1 MIASQPAT
9 RYPKARQSCELKV
22 GTGVVPALLVDES
35 RGGFAILIDRLEGL
49 KRGKKAKL
57 HTDMGWFVV
66 RIVYIRKAARPSGS
80 DSKCDTW
87 FRVGLRK
94 ARSFFLF

>member
-1 MIASQPAT
+1 MSLGRDDRKST
-9 RYPKARQSCELKV
+9 RNQVSKARQSCELKV

-57 HTDMGWFVV
+57 HTDMG
-66 RIVYIRKAARPSGS
+66 
-80 DSKCDTW
+80 
-87 FRVGLRK
+87 
-94 ARSFFLF
+94 